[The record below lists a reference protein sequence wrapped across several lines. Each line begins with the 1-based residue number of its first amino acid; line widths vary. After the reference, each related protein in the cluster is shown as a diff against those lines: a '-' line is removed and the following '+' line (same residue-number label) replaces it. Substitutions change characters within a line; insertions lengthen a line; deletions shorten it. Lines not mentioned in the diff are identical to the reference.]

1 MPRRRCAADLIDRGM
16 KMIAVSR
23 RSIGVLFGVLALVF
37 SILATDVRAKEA
49 TLDFRADLSESE
61 FQAMLGRLSDEQVR
75 DILVAEFAARREEAP
90 EPSEGIMERMR
101 GVGEALTDNAIAL
114 IAKWP
119 ILGQGFSAVT
129 TRLAEAGGVWLA
141 FLALGL
147 SLTTAFIVRHFWRSR
162 ASRRQIEIAERNI
175 AKGSYGTFRTVLDAA
190 FFLIIEL
197 SSSLAFAL
205 TAMAT
210 LYLFFQHPDLRLFA
224 SSYIAMI
231 TVILIVRSVVDFM
244 FPRGWPI
251 YRLAALSDEAT
262 RLVHLVVIG
271 LASLWMFET
280 TTSGVMAQF
289 GAPEGT
295 PDLFSLLLGVL
306 WISSA
311 LTGIAVIHRATVELL
326 PPETDRSLSSLLTR
340 NWAAIMTVS
349 QILTWMLFTGGALVS
364 GNVDVVAAGIF
375 SSMMIF
381 IGFWMG
387 YRILIHYLRAQ
398 SLNEAVKG
406 AIARAVRSLL
416 LAAGVLMVLAV
427 WGLDSQALAASG
439 STGNV
444 IQAVVNVTLTALVGW
459 AAWDFL
465 RTIIDVKV
473 ASEKPVDDVEEA
485 EGEGGLG
492 ASRSATLLPLLRS
505 TALVLIA
512 LLCLSTAL
520 SSLGVNV
527 APLIA
532 GAGVIGLAIG
542 FGAQT
547 LVKDIVSGVFFLIDD
562 AFRRGEYIDLGT
574 VKGTVEQISV
584 RSLQLRH
591 HLGAVHTIPFGDIAA
606 LTNYSRD
613 WVIMKL
619 PLRLTFDTDPKKV
632 KKIVKQ
638 IGAELM
644 EDELVGEGLLEPPK
658 SQGVIQMEDSAMIL
672 RVKFKA
678 IPGKQFPI
686 RRELLHRIRAAFV
699 EHDIRFANRE
709 VTVRVQEDATEAE
722 RQQTIGAAASR
733 AVEGT

>member
-1 MPRRRCAADLIDRGM
+1 MRAA
-16 KMIAVSR
+16 SR
-23 RSIGVLFGVLALVF
+23 TPTAILLGVLALIF
-37 SILATDVRAKEA
+37 SIIATDLRAQDT
-49 TLDFRADLSESE
+49 TLDLRADLSEAE
-61 FQAMLGRLSDEQVR
+61 FHAMLGRLSDEQVR
-75 DILVAEFAARREEAP
+75 DILIAEFTARREGTP
-90 EPSEGIMERMR
+90 EQTEGLMTQMR
-101 GVGEALTDNAIAL
+101 NVGEALTANASAL
-114 IAKWP
+114 IAKLP
-119 ILGQGFSAVT
+119 MLGQAYSAVS
-129 TRLAEAGGVWLA
+129 TRLSQAGGVALA
-141 FLALGL
+141 LLALGL
-147 SLTTAFIVRHFWRSR
+147 SLAAAFVARHFWRSH

-175 AKGSYGTFRTVLDAA
+175 EKGSYGTLRTILDAA
-190 FFLIIEL
+190 FFLVIEL
-197 SSSLAFAL
+197 SSSVAFAL

-210 LYLFFQHPDLRLFA
+210 LYLFFQHPDLRYFA

-231 TVILIVRSVVDFM
+231 TVVLIVRSAMDVM

-251 YRLAALSDEAT
+251 YRLVALSDKAT

-280 TTSGVMAQF
+280 RTSDVMAHF

-306 WISSA
+306 WIASV
-311 LTGIAVIHRATVELL
+311 LTGIALIHRATVDLL
-326 PPETDRSLSSLLTR
+326 PPETDRTLSSVLTR
-340 NWAAIMTVS
+340 NWAAIMSVS

-381 IGFWMG
+381 VGFWMG
-387 YRILIHYLRAQ
+387 YRILIHYLRAKDMT
-398 SLNEAVKG
+398 EAIKT
-406 AIARAVRSLL
+406 AIARTVRSLL
-416 LAAGVLMVLAV
+416 LAAGVLMVLSV
-427 WGLDSQALAASG
+427 WGLDAQTLAAAG
-439 STGNV
+439 GAGNV
-444 IQAVVNVTLTALVGW
+444 VQTIVNVALTGLVCW
-459 AAWDFL
+459 AVWDFL
-465 RTIIDVKV
+465 RTIIDLKIE
-473 ASEKPVDDVEEA
+473 AEKPGDSAEET

-505 TALVLIA
+505 TALVIIA
-512 LLCLSTAL
+512 LICLFTAL

-532 GAGVIGLAIG
+532 GAGVVGLAIG

-562 AFRRGEYIDLGT
+562 AFRRGEYVDLGT
-574 VKGTVEQISV
+574 VKGTVERISV

-591 HLGAVHTIPFGDIAA
+591 HLGAVHTIPFGDISA

-632 KKIVKQ
+632 KKIIKQ

-686 RRELLHRIRAAFV
+686 RRELLHRIRAAFE
-699 EHDIRFANRE
+699 EHDIRFASRE

-722 RQQTIGAAASR
+722 KQQAIGAAASR
-733 AVEGT
+733 SIEGTQTGT